1 MGNPML
7 SNFFDK
13 PASKPQQPSSDLA
26 EAAKALKNSPNPQA
40 LMMTL
45 MQSKPE
51 YQQVMTYIQQN
62 GGDARTAFY
71 NMAAQKGV
79 DPEQVLSKVRS
90 LFNADAIYKS

>member
-7 SNFFDK
+7 SSFFDK
-13 PASKPQQPSSDLA
+13 PVPQQQSSGLEETA
-26 EAAKALKNSPNPQA
+26 RAIKNSPNPQA

-51 YQQVMTYIQQN
+51 YKQVMNYIQQN

-79 DPEQVLSKVRS
+79 NPEQVLSTVRS
-90 LFNADAIYKS
+90 LFNKS